1 MPATDL
7 SFAGSAKPRNRQF
20 DLAQCCAHSR
30 RLVSIMLEKSHELA
44 RLNQRIADIQRCSWG
59 DTAAESDRYA
69 QRAGNCQQRA
79 SDLEATRPRRMRN
92 AFDGHEPCS
101 QSQRG

>member
-1 MPATDL
+1 MSTAVPATDL

-44 RLNQRIADIQRCSWG
+44 RLNQRIATS
-59 DTAAESDRYA
+59 SDA
-69 QRAGNCQQRA
+69 PGATQPPKAIAMLNAPAIA
-79 SDLEATRPRRMRN
+79 SKEPVTWNAT
-92 AFDGHEPCS
+92 
-101 QSQRG
+101 